1 VWPDDPLPS
10 EGGGRFDRNS
20 GDPLPEDLCAIF
32 LVLGEEELPAREA
45 DHSSSDPAVGQ
56 EIGRLEGDVDL
67 AAGGDQNDVVT
78 VPEDVASPGHSAP
91 LSVKNGDVLAGL
103 DDGHRTVPT
112 IQRHLP
118 GLDGLGG

>member
-1 VWPDDPLPS
+1 MLGRKSPLLGDALPGCGGAEVVDPDGQSVWADDPLPS

-32 LVLGEEELPAREA
+32 LVLGDEELPAREA

-67 AAGGDQNDVVT
+67 AAGG
-78 VPEDVASPGHSAP
+78 EIG
-91 LSVKNGDVLAGL
+91 
-103 DDGHRTVPT
+103 R
-112 IQRHLP
+112 
-118 GLDGLGG
+118 